1 MGLRIREMEDYLK
14 ILSHDA
20 FRYGGGL
27 NKSSA
32 EIFWQLSQ
40 EQLTA
45 LQLIERTGRGKST
58 VFRSLKRMSGIK
70 NTRTGEVISLVF
82 SEDGVWNVASSV
94 DLNRVALIL
103 GTAGIGK
110 RKREQYK
117 REQINHKNDLKTG
130 SFK

>member
-1 MGLRIREMEDYLK
+1 MEDYLR

-40 EQLTA
+40 EPLTA

-58 VFRSLKRMSGIK
+58 VFRSLRLMSGIEDS
-70 NTRTGEVISLVF
+70 RTGEIIALV
-82 SEDGVWNVASSV
+82 ENTNGVWSTASFV
-94 DLNRVALIL
+94 DLNRIALIL

-110 RKREQYK
+110 RKRAQYK
-117 REQINHKNDLKTG
+117 REQKEHKKDLKALQNARNC
-130 SFK
+130 

>member
-1 MGLRIREMEDYLK
+1 MDDYLK

-32 EIFWQLSQ
+32 EVFWQLTQ
-40 EQLTA
+40 ESLTA

-58 VFRSLKRMSGIK
+58 VFRSLKRMSKIED
-70 NTRTGEVISLVF
+70 TRTGEVITLV
-82 SEDGVWNVASSV
+82 ENLDGVWSAVSSV
-94 DLNRVALIL
+94 NLNRVALIL

-110 RKREQYK
+110 RKHQQYRRE
-117 REQINHKNDLKTG
+117 RFEHRNDLKILQ
-130 SFK
+130 KELK

>member
-1 MGLRIREMEDYLK
+1 MEDYLK

-40 EQLTA
+40 EPLTA
-45 LQLIERTGRGKST
+45 LQLTERTGRGRST
-58 VFRSLKRMSGIK
+58 VFRSLQRMSKIED
-70 NTRTGEVISLVF
+70 TRTGEVIPLV
-82 SEDGVWNVASSV
+82 ENMNGIWCAASSV
-94 DLNRVALIL
+94 DLNRIALIL

-110 RKREQYK
+110 RKRQQYR
-117 REQINHKNDLKTG
+117 RERLEHRKDLKTLQ
-130 SFK
+130 KEQN

>member
-1 MGLRIREMEDYLK
+1 MDDYLK

-32 EIFWQLSQ
+32 EIFWWLTQ
-40 EQLTA
+40 EPLTA
-45 LQLIERTGRGKST
+45 KQLIERTGRGKST
-58 VFRSLKRMSGIK
+58 VFRSLKRMSKIED
-70 NTRTGEVISLVF
+70 THTGEVIPMVESM
-82 SEDGVWNVASSV
+82 DWVWSAASSV

-110 RKREQYK
+110 HKREQYR
-117 REQINHKNDLKTG
+117 REQLEHKKDLEALQNVDK
-130 SFK
+130 S

>member
-1 MGLRIREMEDYLK
+1 MEDYLK
-14 ILSHDA
+14 IISHDA

-32 EIFWQLSQ
+32 EIFWWLTQ
-40 EQLTA
+40 EPMTA
-45 LQLIERTGRGKST
+45 LLLIEKTGRGKST
-58 VFRSLKRMSGIK
+58 VFRSLKRMSTI
-70 NTRTGEVISLVF
+70 TDSRTGEVTPMV
-82 SEDGVWNVASSV
+82 ENHNGVWSAVSTV

-117 REQINHKNDLKTG
+117 REQLEHKKDLKSIKSTNNL
-130 SFK
+130 